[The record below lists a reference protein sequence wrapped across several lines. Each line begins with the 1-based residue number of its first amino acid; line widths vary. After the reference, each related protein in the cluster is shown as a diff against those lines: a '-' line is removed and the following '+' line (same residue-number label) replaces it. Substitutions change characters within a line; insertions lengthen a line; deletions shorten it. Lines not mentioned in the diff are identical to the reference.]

1 MRKTMTLAWIHKT
14 LIYRYLVTG
23 AATYEALSRGTCSE
37 LSACQDE
44 LQCIVCNNGEKLYN
58 IFLHISRDDVD
69 YVYQLVY
76 IFV

>member
-1 MRKTMTLAWIHKT
+1 MRNTMTLIHKT
-14 LIYRYLVTG
+14 LIYLYLVAG

-37 LSACQDE
+37 LSACHNE
-44 LQCIVCNNGEKLYN
+44 LQFIVCNNGEKLYN
-58 IFLHISRDDVD
+58 NFLHISRDDVD